1 MRGVGVVGG
10 GAFYAGRTTRTGGH
24 QRASQRMEDTAVR
37 GRHPGASIR
46 AQPTSAR
53 CSKGHR
59 APRPLPRC
67 ARHSRVPTSPPPPN
81 TTQPSRLLVDSGSS
95 SGSGPPWLTTPVLT
109 AHAHAVSDWLP
120 TLVGI
125 AGGSTARNLPLDGV
139 DIWPAICGGPST
151 PSPRDE
157 VLHTLNAACGMGYVH
172 PNAA

>member
-1 MRGVGVVGG
+1 MVSRPQAQSFHCMQPHLIGWPP
-10 GAFYAGRTTRTGGH
+10 ADLLKWPPGH
-24 QRASQRMEDTAVR
+24 GE
-37 GRHPGASIR
+37 
-46 AQPTSAR
+46 
-53 CSKGHR
+53 
-59 APRPLPRC
+59 
-67 ARHSRVPTSPPPPN
+67 
-81 TTQPSRLLVDSGSS
+81 
-95 SGSGPPWLTTPVLT
+95 LT